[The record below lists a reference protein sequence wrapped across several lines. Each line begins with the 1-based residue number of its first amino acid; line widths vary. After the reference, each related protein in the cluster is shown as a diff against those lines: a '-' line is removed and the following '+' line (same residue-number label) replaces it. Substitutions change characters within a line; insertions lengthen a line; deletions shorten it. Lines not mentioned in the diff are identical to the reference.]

1 MSTAEKYI
9 PEVTMCAKDIRAELK
24 RELPK
29 VKFSVKS
36 ESYSMGNAV
45 RISWEL
51 GPTERQV
58 KKYVDKYEAGSFDG
72 MTDSYTYTPK
82 QFRTQYSAKYVQCS
96 RHIPS
101 ILFETMCK
109 DYATA
114 LGATYTDYNS
124 RHQGEYISSLVNRL
138 LSVFELPNGYQ
149 GIQHVKDTDGDG
161 TLNRSINSSAGF
173 GRHETNSTTLA
184 RQSQGYPAQFTLE
197 PNNRRSTDHD
207 TYTRT
212 VETRHK
218 L

>member
-1 MSTAEKYI
+1 METTAKYI

-24 RELPK
+24 REMPK

-36 ESYSMGNAV
+36 QSYSMGNSV

-101 ILFETMCK
+101 ALFETMCH
-109 DYATA
+109 DYAKV
-114 LGATYTDYNS
+114 LGATYINYNS
-124 RHQGEYISSLVNRL
+124 QHQGEYIASLVNRL

-149 GIQHVKDTDGDG
+149 GIQHVPFFPGVGDG
-161 TLNRSINSSAGF
+161 TLESLYEFMGGI
-173 GRHETNSTTLA
+173 
-184 RQSQGYPAQFTLE
+184 RQPRY
-197 PNNRRSTDHD
+197 
-207 TYTRT
+207 
-212 VETRHK
+212 
-218 L
+218 